1 MAKKFRIFADVSA
14 GSIFFDGGRVQP
26 QPLGGKILAS
36 LNPNHSD
43 RIRIVRTD
51 LFGRD
56 GVTPRRLFKG
66 LKVGRVKNQANQIL
80 TTDLGF
86 NVAQV
91 IDYINDQANKKANE
105 IDFQK
110 DGALVGGGTT
120 VNFTGNVDSV

>member
-66 LKVGRVKNQANQIL
+66 LKVCPAKLSEFLFGFLCMR
-80 TTDLGF
+80 TDL
-86 NVAQV
+86 
-91 IDYINDQANKKANE
+91 
-105 IDFQK
+105 
-110 DGALVGGGTT
+110 
-120 VNFTGNVDSV
+120 